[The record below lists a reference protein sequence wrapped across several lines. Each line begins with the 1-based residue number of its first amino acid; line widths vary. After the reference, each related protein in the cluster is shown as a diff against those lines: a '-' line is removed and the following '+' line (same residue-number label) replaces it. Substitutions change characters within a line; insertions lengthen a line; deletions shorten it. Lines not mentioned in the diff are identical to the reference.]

1 MEWIEGPLKKLFTS
15 VVLKA
20 LAANLHLE
28 PNDLLVI
35 GYGKKEDCVSTYL
48 LFISLVIFISNYL
61 FKFVAKL
68 DGKSEITFAC

>member
-1 MEWIEGPLKKLFTS
+1 MEWIDGPLKKLFTS

-35 GYGKKEDCVSTYL
+35 SYGRKEDCVSILY
-48 LFISLVIFISNYL
+48 
-61 FKFVAKL
+61 
-68 DGKSEITFAC
+68 

>member
-1 MEWIEGPLKKLFTS
+1 MEWIDGPLKKLFTS

-35 GYGKKEDCVSTYL
+35 GYGRKEDCVSILYL
-48 LFISLVIFISNYL
+48 FKLLIMKVIG